1 MGNDQFIWRNL
12 PVLLRSLLSGDLRS
26 FLIALCLMLPAVV
39 ICLTVHECAHGLAA
53 RALGDRTAERAGRLT
68 LDPLAHI
75 DPLGFLCML
84 LLGFGWA
91 RPVPVNVS
99 GFRIKN
105 RKAGMAIVA
114 LAGPLSNLVLAFV
127 SYIAALLLT
136 YKVQSDAMF
145 IQTVQMFFSYIG
157 ALSVGLGVFNL
168 IPVHPLDG
176 SRVLDAFLPY
186 RIQAKLDRYQPIIL
200 LAVVAIVY
208 FGLFDL
214 VINRVDNWI
223 LNLAVRAVFPFL

>member
-127 SYIAALLLT
+127 SYIVALLLA

-157 ALSVGLGVFNL
+157 ALSVGLGAFNL

>member
-127 SYIAALLLT
+127 NYIVALLLA

>member
-1 MGNDQFIWRNL
+1 MNTLLFYCAA
-12 PVLLRSLLSGDLRS
+12 VLAMLFVLVPHEFAHAAVAVANGDPTPKLN
-26 FLIALCLMLPAVV
+26 
-39 ICLTVHECAHGLAA
+39 
-53 RALGDRTAERAGRLT
+53 GRLS
-68 LDPLAHI
+68 LNPLRHF
-75 DPLGFLCML
+75 DPLGFVMCALV
-84 LLGFGWA
+84 GFGWA

-127 SYIAALLLT
+127 SYIVALLLT

-186 RIQAKLDRYQPIIL
+186 HIQAKLDRYQPIIL

>member
-1 MGNDQFIWRNL
+1 MRVLTAEEMRRAEKLAVEAGSSYEALMEQAGQGAASLLLSRERARL
-12 PVLLRSLLSGDLRS
+12 EKEGLTVLL
-26 FLIALCLMLPAVV
+26 
-39 ICLTVHECAHGLAA
+39 
-53 RALGDRTAERAGRLT
+53 GR
-68 LDPLAHI
+68 
-75 DPLGFLCML
+75 
-84 LLGFGWA
+84 
-91 RPVPVNVS
+91 
-99 GFRIKN
+99 
-105 RKAGMAIVA
+105 

-127 SYIAALLLT
+127 SYIVALLLT

>member
-53 RALGDRTAERAGRLT
+53 RALGARTAERAGRLT
-68 LDPLAHI
+68 LVPLAHI

-127 SYIAALLLT
+127 SYIVALLLT

>member
-53 RALGDRTAERAGRLT
+53 RLLGDRTAQRAGRLT

-127 SYIAALLLT
+127 SYIVALLLA
-136 YKVQSDAMF
+136 YKVPSDAMF
-145 IQTVQMFFSYIG
+145 VQTVQLFFAYIG
-157 ALSVGLGVFNL
+157 TLSVGLGLFNL
-168 IPVHPLDG
+168 IPVRPLDG

-186 RIQAKLDRYQPIIL
+186 RIQARLERYQPIIL